1 MMASIPNDHQPLISN
16 TNGGAVGIVIAL
28 ILVVAL
34 AGGGGFWAYKHHYQK
49 APLRTKLASV
59 KVKEELVRFTHDRV
73 SRALYHNLVT
83 LDDIMVMMD
92 KELKRLK
99 RIARKFP
106 NQDDIVTSQT
116 EELVICRQRL
126 GKTMNDVVA
135 KTEKMY
141 VTWLVDQSR
150 GVGMINSQRGTLTR
164 QLADAIRGDAV
175 LIGRIRSNPNAT
187 S

>member
-1 MMASIPNDHQPLISN
+1 MASRLNDPKSLISN

-34 AGGGGFWAYKHHYQK
+34 AGGGGFWAYKSYYQK

-59 KVKEELVRFTHDRV
+59 KVKDELVRFAHDRV

-92 KELKRLK
+92 KELDRLK

-106 NQDDIVTSQT
+106 NQDGIVTSQT
-116 EELVICRQRL
+116 QELVICRKRL
-126 GKTMNDVVA
+126 GKAMNDVIA

-141 VTWLVDQSR
+141 VTWLVDRSK
-150 GVGMINSQRGTLTR
+150 GIGMINSQRGTLTR
-164 QLADAIRGDAV
+164 QLADAIRGEAV